1 VIDGD
6 TALGQQLLDV
16 AVGQAAVQIP
26 ADRDRDHLPRDRKPA
41 KTELMSG
48 VVTRPVSPA
57 SRDRQTQQCH
67 MNRRH
72 MIDDHHGRTAG
83 RATLL
88 ARAMD
93 EIFGTHS
100 VPVS

>member
-1 VIDGD
+1 
-6 TALGQQLLDV
+6 
-16 AVGQAAVQIP
+16 
-26 ADRDRDHLPRDRKPA
+26 
-41 KTELMSG
+41 
-48 VVTRPVSPA
+48 
-57 SRDRQTQQCH
+57 

-93 EIFGTHS
+93 EIFGTHTATAADRARMICACIARTS
-100 VPVS
+100 LASRPGPQETVSWRGTAITRPVPGLSP